1 MTFQTALMKHLDF
14 TRNNPN

>member
-1 MTFQTALMKHLDF
+1 MKHLDF